1 MSDLLGFQIQ
11 LKVAPVWVTA
21 AAEIA
26 ALAAEIGEMTHDRD
40 IERVDAWVEGQ
51 PAPVAVHS
59 ERIKRLTIK
68 IPLSL
73 HQKVKVKRVGEGTSK
88 ADWVR
93 RLGSVLSS
101 EAVLARNPLGFLFP
115 DESFKSL
122 D

>member
-1 MSDLLGFQIQ
+1 M
-11 LKVAPVWVTA
+11 KTVK
-21 AAEIA
+21 
-26 ALAAEIGEMTHDRD
+26 IGSIPTDRD